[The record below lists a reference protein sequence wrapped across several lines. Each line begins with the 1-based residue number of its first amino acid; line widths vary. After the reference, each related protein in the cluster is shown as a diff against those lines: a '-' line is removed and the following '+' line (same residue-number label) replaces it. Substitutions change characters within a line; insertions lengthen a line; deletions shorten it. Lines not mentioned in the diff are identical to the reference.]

1 MSSNWIRWGGLAAT
15 LGGTTFM
22 VDSLLEL
29 AFPESGPV
37 HLGVE
42 TSGVQSVALLL
53 LLSGM
58 VGFHA
63 LQRGSYGLVGR
74 AGFFMI
80 VAGFPV
86 DMLGK
91 ASVLPASAAFE
102 RLLIIGVLA
111 IMLGFV
117 LYGAATLRAGILPRW
132 CGVGFIVGPVL
143 PIVIDPGGGALLGL
157 LWVALGYALWSR
169 KSEPAERTSPV
180 S

>member
-1 MSSNWIRWGGLAAT
+1 VSSNWIRWGRLAAM
-15 LGGTTFM
+15 LGGATFM
-22 VDSLLEL
+22 VDGLLEL
-29 AFPESGPV
+29 AFSGSGPV

-74 AGFFMI
+74 MGFFML
-80 VAGFPV
+80 VAGFSV
-86 DMLGK
+86 DVLGK
-91 ASVLPASAAFE
+91 AGILPASAAFE

-132 CGVGFIVGPVL
+132 CGVGFIVGPAL

-169 KSEPAERTSPV
+169 RGEPSERPVPV